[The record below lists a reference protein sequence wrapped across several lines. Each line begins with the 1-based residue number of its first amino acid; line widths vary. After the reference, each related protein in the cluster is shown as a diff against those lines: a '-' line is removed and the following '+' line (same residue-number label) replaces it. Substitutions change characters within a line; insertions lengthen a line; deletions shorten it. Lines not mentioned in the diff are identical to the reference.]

1 MVSGKPYKHGDMC
14 HLMVTTEKSVS
25 INTDGNSAKNKKEQ
39 KLLGTKFNLPPSF
52 EGHITTLCKKSS
64 EKLHALRS
72 IVSYM
77 NRPKRKVLMK
87 AFITS

>member
-25 INTDGNSAKNKKEQ
+25 INIDGNSAKNKKEQ

-64 EKLHALRS
+64 EKLHVLRS